1 MSRKSSLKTSINTSN
16 LVLEP
21 QFKDAT
27 ITKFINCLMY
37 SGQKSVA
44 EKIMYDAFYLIKK
57 ETNLNPVQVF
67 QGALQNV
74 SPVVRVKSIRVA
86 GSNYQVPVEIAPQK
100 QASYGIKWIIENAR
114 KRSERTMANRLFR
127 ELVDAYNN
135 SGGSIQKKE
144 ALHRIAESNR
154 AFAHYRW

>member
-1 MSRKSSLKTSINTSN
+1 MSRKTNVKASGNNTK

-21 QFKDAT
+21 QFKDTT

-44 EKIMYDAFYLIKK
+44 EKIIYDAFYLIKK
-57 ETNLNPVQVF
+57 ETNLNPMQVF
-67 QGALQNV
+67 QGALHNV
-74 SPVVRVKSIRVA
+74 SPLVKVKSIRVA

-100 QASYGIKWIIENAR
+100 QTSYGIKWIIESAR
-114 KRSERTMANRLFR
+114 KRSERTMSIKLFR

-144 ALHRIAESNR
+144 SLHKIAESNR